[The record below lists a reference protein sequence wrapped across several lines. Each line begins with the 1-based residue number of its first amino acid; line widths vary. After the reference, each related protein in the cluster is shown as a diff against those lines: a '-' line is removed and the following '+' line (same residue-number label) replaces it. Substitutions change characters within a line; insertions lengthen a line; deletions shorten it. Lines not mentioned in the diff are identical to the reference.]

1 MARRFKD
8 AAARLRGKVASCAGE
23 TLVETLVAT
32 LIMSLV
38 MLMLCTAIVSAAK
51 INATAK
57 ASDENFNQSATDGSL
72 PAGERVEAM
81 SLTVTVKEQGDSGY
95 QLSTATQQI
104 DAYTQ
109 NGYLYNEPHKTDS
122 GN

>member
-1 MARRFKD
+1 MARRLKD
-8 AAARLRGKVASCAGE
+8 GAARLRDKVASRAGE

-57 ASDENFNQSATDGSL
+57 ASDENFNQSATGGST
-72 PAGERVEAM
+72 AV
-81 SLTVTVKEQGDSGY
+81 SLTVTVKGQDGSPY
-95 QLSTATQQI
+95 LLSTDAQQI

-109 NGYLYNEPHKTDS
+109 NGYLYYEPHKTSS